1 MQLDCRRLFIRIHA
15 FDRNPSTLTIPLV
28 SRRGGRRTTVSLL
41 TWVTRRAA
49 RRRRVAT
56 RTALRPRRTTWRRL
70 VLLVRAA
77 GGRLVL
83 LLATVATL
91 LLELIKVDLRGRADA
106 ASREGRLSGEG
117 AHVGRGAKVV
127 TSAHCTGA
135 WRAKSRASGLRSAVP
150 VADYV
155 AGRHVCCSRKIVAR
169 GGERLSQ
176 ACG

>member
-1 MQLDCRRLFIRIHA
+1 VQLDCRRLFIRIHA

-56 RTALRPRRTTWRRL
+56 RTALRPRRTTWRWL

-91 LLELIKVDLRGRADA
+91 LLELAGTGNLGGALLVLSVVAGVDGTEDELENPKIRGEVDGRVG
-106 ASREGRLSGEG
+106 ASHLGGLVLV
-117 AHVGRGAKVV
+117 VG
-127 TSAHCTGA
+127 
-135 WRAKSRASGLRSAVP
+135 SAVNH
-150 VADYV
+150 ASDD
-155 AGRHVCCSRKIVAR
+155 GIVVELAQEL
-169 GGERLSQ
+169 GG
-176 ACG
+176 

>member
-56 RTALRPRRTTWRRL
+56 RTALRPRRTTWRWL

-91 LLELIKVDLRGRADA
+91 LLELAGTGNLGGALLVLSVVAGVDGTEDELENPKIRGEVD
-106 ASREGRLSGEG
+106 GRVGTSHLSGLVLV
-117 AHVGRGAKVV
+117 VG
-127 TSAHCTGA
+127 
-135 WRAKSRASGLRSAVP
+135 SAVNH
-150 VADYV
+150 ASND
-155 AGRHVCCSRKIVAR
+155 GIIVELAQ
-169 GGERLSQ
+169 ELS
-176 ACG
+176 G